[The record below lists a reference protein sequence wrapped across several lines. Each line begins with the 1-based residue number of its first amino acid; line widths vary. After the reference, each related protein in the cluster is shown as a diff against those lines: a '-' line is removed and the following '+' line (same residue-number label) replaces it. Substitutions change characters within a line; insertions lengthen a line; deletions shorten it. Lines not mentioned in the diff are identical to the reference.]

1 MRVPVTAASLFFALI
16 CGCSTTTENIMD
28 VDTVIMRSAE
38 LSGQRILVEG
48 YLKYEFEDHNLYA
61 AQRYALEWSRDHCIS
76 IGLSRNAEPDLESAS
91 GQWVII
97 TGILSNE
104 FCPPNSICTFSCSQ
118 RIGVFV
124 ENVQVRSQ

>member
-48 YLKYEFEDHNLYA
+48 YLKYEF
-61 AQRYALEWSRDHCIS
+61 
-76 IGLSRNAEPDLESAS
+76 
-91 GQWVII
+91 
-97 TGILSNE
+97 
-104 FCPPNSICTFSCSQ
+104 
-118 RIGVFV
+118 
-124 ENVQVRSQ
+124 